1 MLEQF
6 GILNP
11 WLYVIGA
18 LMIILV
24 PGPNTLCVL
33 RTSII
38 DGRRPAFCGMLAV
51 MLGDSILILLA
62 YLGIA
67 ALLKAH
73 PSVYA
78 CVKVGGGL
86 FLAWMGAKAIWQT
99 FCLRRT
105 SGEPAK
111 AVGADRAERRRP
123 GACRRAFMTAL
134 ALSLT
139 NPKSIIFYVSFFVQ
153 FIDETYAHPGVSYL
167 ILALILQGFSLMWFT
182 TLITLGA
189 DALRMVA
196 KVPALARIGNTA
208 VGSLFL
214 FFASK
219 LMLEA

>member
-1 MLEQF
+1 MFEQF

-11 WLYVIGA
+11 WLYIIGA

-24 PGPNTLCVL
+24 PGPNTLAVL
-33 RTSII
+33 KTSIV
-38 DGRRPAFCGMLAV
+38 DGRKPAICAVLAV

-73 PSVYA
+73 PALYS

-86 FLAWMGAKAIWQT
+86 FLAWMGTKALWQT
-99 FCLRRT
+99 FCVRRT
-105 SGEPAK
+105 SGEPVAMKAK
-111 AVGADRAERRRP
+111 TPVKKGT
-123 GACRRAFMTAL
+123 CRRAFMTTL

-167 ILALILQGFSLMWFT
+167 ILATILQTFSVTWFT
-182 TLITLGA
+182 ILITVGT
-189 DALRMVA
+189 DVLRMIA
-196 KVPALARIGNTA
+196 RAPALAKLGNTA